1 MSPRKRAGRRL
12 HVHRAKG
19 ILIMTVEEQ
28 RAHLAAMVV
37 AKQAERLQILSRRAV
52 RLRAHLE
59 PGHRHAPTWSG
70 RELAGGLG
78 SLPQMWIH
86 EGDFSDFFS
95 GKGQKIG
102 VKEGR

>member
-78 SLPQMWIH
+78 SLPQRWIH
-86 EGDFSDFFS
+86 EGDLAISLA
-95 GKGQKIG
+95 
-102 VKEGR
+102 GRDKK